1 MITGL
6 RSSFLAVS
14 LGSVMLISGC
24 TTNPYTGEQQASKTG
39 MGAGIGAATGALAGQ
54 LIGRNTT
61 STLVGAGIGAVVG
74 GVAGNIMDQQAAE
87 LRRQL
92 EGTGVRVVKNGNQ
105 IQLVMPGDITFAV
118 NSPDIK
124 PQFYSVLN
132 SVSLVLKKYT
142 QTSVQ
147 VAGYTDSTGSA
158 SHNQQLSQNRAQS
171 VASYLINQ
179 GVAAGRFN
187 VVGYGQNNPVASNDT
202 ASGRAQNRRVE
213 ITLR

>member
-1 MITGL
+1 MITHI

-24 TTNPYTGEQQASKTG
+24 ATNPYTGEQQASKTG
-39 MGAGIGAATGALAGQ
+39 IGAGVGAATGALAGQ

-61 STLVGAGIGAVVG
+61 STLIGAGVGAVVG

-105 IQLVMPGDITFAV
+105 IQLIMPGDITFPV
-118 NSPDIK
+118 NGSDVK

-132 SVSLVLKKYT
+132 SVAIVLKKYS
-142 QTSVQ
+142 QTSIQ

-171 VASYLINQ
+171 VASYLMNQ

-187 VVGYGQNNPVASNDT
+187 VVGYGQNNPIASNDT
-202 ASGRAQNRRVE
+202 ASGKAQNRRVE

>member
-105 IQLVMPGDITFAV
+105 IQLVMPSDITFAV
-118 NSPDIK
+118 NSADIK

-171 VASYLINQ
+171 VASYLISQ

-187 VVGYGQNNPVASNDT
+187 AVGYGQNNPVASNDT